1 MTSLGTGAEVLII
14 VCLVLVNG
22 VFAMSEIAVI
32 SARRS
37 RLRMRAEKGDKGA
50 RRALDLAEHP
60 NRFLSTAQIGITLVG
75 ILAGAYGGAT
85 IAGDLNAR
93 FSAVAWLA
101 PYSEK
106 LALATVVIGITALS
120 LVVGE
125 LVPKRIALLHS
136 ERIAARVAEPMYM
149 LSLIAAPVVRL
160 LGLATDAV
168 LALLR
173 VRVDVEPPVT
183 EEEITAMILLGT
195 QTGVFEEAERDL
207 VERVFRLGDHTV
219 ASLMTPRESVVWL
232 DLADP
237 VEVNRR
243 KMMRRRVQRFP
254 VCEGGIGNLLGM
266 VAVTDLWARTLDGK
280 TLDLRAALEQPLSV
294 PETMRALRLL
304 DLFRET
310 GIHLALVLDAAGRFT
325 GLVTLTDILNEI
337 SGDLLRHAEP
347 RIIQRDDGSWLM
359 DGALAMSD
367 VRAVIEPERDRP
379 GGPTVDQTLGGFVA
393 ARLGHVPIS
402 GEHFED
408 DGFRFEVMDMDGRH
422 VDKVLVSAL
431 APSGPGDGARVSP
444 RSMPDGTG

>member
-1 MTSLGTGAEVLII
+1 MTNLGIGAEVLII
-14 VCLVLVNG
+14 LCLVLVNG

-37 RLRMRAEKGDKGA
+37 RLRMRAEKGDTGA
-50 RRALDLAEHP
+50 RRALDLAENP

-85 IAGDLNAR
+85 VAGELNAR
-93 FSAVAWLA
+93 FATVAWLA

-106 LALATVVIGITALS
+106 LALATVVLAITSLS
-120 LVVGE
+120 LVIGE

-136 ERIAARVAEPMYM
+136 ERIAARIAEPMHL
-149 LSLIAAPVVRL
+149 LSLIAAPAVRL
-160 LGLATDAV
+160 LGLATDVV

-173 VRVDVEPPVT
+173 IRAHEEPPVT

-232 DLADP
+232 DLDDP
-237 VEVNRR
+237 DEVNRR
-243 KMMRRRVQRFP
+243 KMLRRRVQRFP
-254 VCEGGIGNLLGM
+254 VCDGGIDNLLGM
-266 VAVTDLWARTLDGK
+266 VAVTDLWARTLDGLP
-280 TLDLRAALEQPLSV
+280 LDLRAALEQPLAV

-310 GIHLALVLDAAGRFT
+310 GVHLALVVDAAGRFT

-359 DGALAMSD
+359 DGALSMND
-367 VRAVIEPERDRP
+367 VRAVIEPDADRI
-379 GGPTVDQTLGGFVA
+379 GGATVEQTLGGFVA
-393 ARLGHVPIS
+393 TRLGHVPIS
-402 GEHFED
+402 GEHFD
-408 DGFRFEVMDMDGRH
+408 DGGFRFEVMDMDGRH
-422 VDKVLVSAL
+422 VDKVLVAAL
-431 APSGPGDGARVSP
+431 APTGPAERVEIQP
-444 RSMPDGTG
+444 TSMPEEPR